1 MKTFSLPKNP
11 LFAFLL
17 IFLGIIFLS
26 YLFKNFIDEG
36 FLVKVKSNATKA
48 QVAKARENLLDV
60 MKDYKQSQNLI

>member
-1 MKTFSLPKNP
+1 MKTFILPKNP

-36 FLVKVKSNATKA
+36 FIGKAARTKSEYLTFSGNALSPTLSTY
-48 QVAKARENLLDV
+48 RP
-60 MKDYKQSQNLI
+60 

>member
-36 FLVKVKSNATKA
+36 FALQVKSNATKA
-48 QVAKARENLLDV
+48 QQVPKARETLRDV
-60 MKDYKQSQNLI
+60 MKDYLQSQNL

>member
-36 FLVKVKSNATKA
+36 FISKA
-48 QVAKARENLLDV
+48 ARRQGQFLTLSETALSPTLSANR
-60 MKDYKQSQNLI
+60 SS